1 MTAYRK
7 PKPRCPVSGK
17 KPYPD
22 ELVVSAMAKIIGQ
35 KHRLELFYYRCP
47 YCEKWHLTKRKPAK
61 VR

>member
-22 ELVVSAMAKIIGQ
+22 ELVVASMAEIISQKKKI
-35 KHRLELFYYRCP
+35 ELRYYRCP